1 LKDLSDRC
9 VCVVDH
15 GLFVELAIRLSRD
28 FGKVYYTVPSWERG
42 FPLINDAIIGNGFDE
57 ITWVDE
63 IWDVIDEVDLFV
75 FPDVLHSG
83 LQLHLESM
91 GKRVWGSR
99 KADTLEIRRAHLK
112 KVQEE
117 LGMHHPKYEIVRGMA
132 NLRDYLKYHPDQY
145 VKLSKYRGMMETFHH
160 TEYAQTEPILDQ
172 LAVKFGSVKEVVPFL
187 VEDPVVTDIEVG
199 YDGYCVDG
207 RFPSFGIQGYEVK
220 DKSLIASVQKY
231 EEMPEEITIVNEV
244 LAPVLKD
251 YRYRN
256 FWSTEIRVKDG
267 NSYLIDPCC
276 RCPSPCTEI
285 QLELWENLGEILW
298 HGADGELIDQ
308 KVAAQF
314 GVEAIIDHNG
324 DEHGWRTIEVPEE
337 IRRWVKLYNV
347 CRVDET
353 YAIPPFPHS
362 CDAIGAIVGI
372 GDTLEEAIEAL
383 KQHVEAIKDQPVSV
397 KTESLYDAIEEIQ
410 KAEKKGLEFSDQPVP
425 EPETVL

>member
-1 LKDLSDRC
+1 MTDLSDKTC
-9 VCVVDH
+9 LVFDH
-15 GLFVELAIRLSRD
+15 GLFVELALRLSRD
-28 FGKVYYTVPSWERG
+28 FGKVYYHAPWERG
-42 FPLINDAIIGNGFDE
+42 FSLVNEAVIGNGFDE

-99 KADTLEIRRAHLK
+99 KGDALEIRRAYLK
-112 KVQEE
+112 KVQQE
-117 LGMHHPKYEIVRGMA
+117 LGMHHPSYEIVRGMA
-132 NLRDYLKYHPDQY
+132 NLRDYLKDHPDQY

-160 TEYAQTEPILDQ
+160 TEYAQTEPLLDQ
-172 LAVKFGSVKEVVPFL
+172 LAVKFGSVKDVVPFL

-207 RFPSFGIQGYEVK
+207 TYPAFGIQGYEVK
-220 DKSLIASVQKY
+220 DKCLIASVQKY
-231 EEMPEEITIVNEV
+231 EEIPEEITIVNHV
-244 LAPVLKD
+244 LATVLKD

-256 FWSTEIRVKDG
+256 FWSTEIRVAQG

-298 HGADGELIDQ
+298 HGAAGELIDQ
-308 KVAAQF
+308 KVVAQF

-324 DEHGWRTIEVPEE
+324 DEHGWRTLEVPEE

-347 CRVDET
+347 CKVDGT

-383 KQHVEAIKDQPVSV
+383 KDHLTHLKDQPITAKV
-397 KTESLYDAIEEIQ
+397 ESLYDALEEIQ
-410 KAEKKGLEFSDQPVP
+410 KAEKKGIEFSDQPVP
-425 EPETVL
+425 EPESVL